1 VTRINLL
8 DWRAERRE
16 QRRRQFFAMLGIA
29 FMVCASVIVV
39 WRMTMASAI
48 DTQTERNQF
57 LKTQIAEADRKIKEI
72 QELEKVRANLVG
84 RMQVIEELQA
94 SRTASV
100 HFFDE
105 LVNTLPE
112 GVSLKSVKQAGTK
125 VVIEGIAESNGRVS
139 AYMKNLQASAWFE
152 NPRLIV
158 IRSAVANRRRQSQ
171 FQLEVQKLNKAQA
184 SQPADSSVSG
194 ELE

>member
-39 WRMTMASAI
+39 WRMTMSSAI

-57 LKTQIAEADRKIKEI
+57 LKAQIAEADRKIKEI
-72 QELEKVRANLVG
+72 QELEKVRSNLVG

-94 SRTASV
+94 SRSASV

-112 GVSLKSVKQAGTK
+112 GVSLNSVKQAGAK

-139 AYMKNLQASAWFE
+139 AYMKNLQASPWFE

-171 FQLEVQKLNKAQA
+171 FQLEVQKLNKPQA
-184 SQPADSSVSG
+184 AQPADSSTSG